1 MFEMK
6 KFDLADAYDPGFGN
20 CERKS
25 EMKEAII
32 LASNSP
38 RRSQLLNQIGVDFV
52 TDAPKIDEALD
63 EEDPVKMVKALSER
77 KALAVAKRH
86 EGKWVLGA
94 DTVVYYD
101 GEILGKPS
109 DPQEAYDML
118 CMLSGRRHEVIT
130 GVTLLGGGDGG
141 TGKIQF
147 AETTAVWMYPHYR
160 DVIRRYIES
169 GEPMDKAGAYG
180 IQGLGA
186 ILVEKID
193 GDYNNVVGLPV
204 GRLYMEM
211 IKAGILP
218 V

>member
-1 MFEMK
+1 
-6 KFDLADAYDPGFGN
+6 
-20 CERKS
+20 
-25 EMKEAII
+25 MKETII

-38 RRSQLLNQIGVDFV
+38 RRSQLLKQIGVDFV
-52 TDAPKIDEALD
+52 VDAPDVDETL
-63 EEDPVKMVKALSER
+63 EESDPVKTVKALSER

-86 EGKWVLGA
+86 EDRWVLGA

-130 GVTLLGGGDGG
+130 GVMLLRVGDGKAE
-141 TGKIQF
+141 KIQF
-147 AETTAVWMYPHYR
+147 AETTAVWMYQHYK
-160 DVIRRYIES
+160 DVIRQYIRS

-186 ILVEKID
+186 ILVEKIE

-204 GRLYMEM
+204 ARLYMEM
-211 IKAGILP
+211 TRAGIA
-218 V
+218 